1 MPIYDR
7 PVSNTFVGRVV
18 VVTGASQG
26 IGKAI
31 CLELARQRPKL
42 VLAARDAAALGRVA
56 AACWA
61 AGTESLVVPTDVTSE
76 EGCRALVE
84 KTVERFGGI
93 DMLVANAGMS
103 MWSRLDEV
111 EDLGLYERLFRL
123 NVLGCVYPTYYAL
136 PHLKRSRGRIVGV
149 SSVAGLNGVPTRT
162 GYSATKHA
170 LFGFFDSLRIELK
183 GDGVSVT
190 VAAPDFVVSEIH
202 RRAVGPGGQ
211 PLGESPMQEGK
222 IMSAEQCARRIVR
235 AAARRDRLWIGSLR
249 GRVGRFV
256 KLVAPGLVDAIAARA
271 IRERR

>member
-1 MPIYDR
+1 MPIYDA
-7 PVSNTFVGRVV
+7 PVRHPLSGHVV

-31 CLELARQRPKL
+31 CLELAPRSPRL
-42 VLAARDAAALGRVA
+42 VLAARDEGALERVA
-56 AACWA
+56 GECRERGAEA
-61 AGTESLVVPTDVTSE
+61 LVVPTDVTSE
-76 EGCRALVE
+76 EACRRLIE
-84 KTVERFGGI
+84 RTVERFGGI
-93 DMLVANAGMS
+93 DVLVANAGMS

-111 EDLGLYERLFRL
+111 TDLGMYERLFRL
-123 NVLGCVYPTYYAL
+123 NVLGCVYPVYFAL
-136 PHLKRSRGRIVGV
+136 SHLKRSKGRIVGV
-149 SSVAGLNGVPTRT
+149 SSVAGMNGVPTRT

-190 VAAPDFVVSEIH
+190 VAAPDFVLSEIH
-202 RRAVGPGGQ
+202 RRAAGPDGR

-222 IMSAEQCARRIVR
+222 IMSAEECARRIVR

-256 KLVAPGLVDAIAARA
+256 KLLAPGVVDAIAAKA

>member
-1 MPIYDR
+1 MEE
-7 PVSNTFVGRVV
+7 VFGGLVV

-42 VLAARDAAALGRVA
+42 VLAARDEAALERVA
-56 AACWA
+56 AACSA
-61 AGTESLVVPTDVTSE
+61 AGAETLVVPTDVTFE
-76 EGCRALVE
+76 AACRRLVE
-84 KTVERFGGI
+84 RAALRFGGI

-103 MWSRLDEV
+103 MWSRLGEV

-136 PHLKRSRGRIVGV
+136 PHLKRSKGRIVGV

-183 GDGVSVT
+183 DDGVSVT

-202 RRAVGPGGQ
+202 RRAAGPDGK

-222 IMSAEQCARRIVR
+222 IMSAEECARRIVR
-235 AAARRDRLWIGSLR
+235 AAARRDRLWIGSFR